1 MSRLSRVAVVV
12 LMWAVSGILAAGKPI
27 ASIATIEGKAS
38 VLPEAGPDWRDAKP
52 KMPLRKGDQIY
63 TREESFVEVR
73 YTDGT
78 VLRMNE
84 NTKLVL
90 ASATDKAVKAEN
102 PLGGVWVNM
111 QKIAKGRSF
120 ELSSPTAVA
129 AIRGTVFHMETGQD
143 SSTSV
148 SVFEGKV
155 DVGPS
160 GELKKRLEKEK
171 KVAPPGEPTEVP
183 PPEEIPGPFEVPLE
197 QWRSIVAGQ
206 KISVRPDGK
215 FAQEEFET
223 DPRQASWDAF
233 VKRCI
238 ELDEQYRKEQEE
250 KSK

>member
-1 MSRLSRVAVVV
+1 MATALRTVCSVVLCVATVAVC
-12 LMWAVSGILAAGKPI
+12 AGKPI
-27 ASIATIEGKAS
+27 ASIATIEGNAS
-38 VLPEAGPDWRDAKP
+38 VLPEAGPDWRDAKV
-52 KMPLRKGDQIY
+52 KMPLRKGDQVY
-63 TREESFVEVR
+63 TREESFVEIR

-90 ASATDKAVKAEN
+90 SSSTDKAAKAEN

-111 QKIAKGRSF
+111 EKIAKGKSF

-160 GELKKRLEKEK
+160 GDLKKKLRNVEKETE
-171 KVAPPGEPTEVP
+171 PGDVTEVP

-206 KISVRPDGK
+206 RISVRPDGK
-215 FAQEEFET
+215 FAEETFET

-233 VKRCI
+233 VKRCM
-238 ELDEQYRKEQEE
+238 ELDEQYRKEQEG
-250 KSK
+250 KK